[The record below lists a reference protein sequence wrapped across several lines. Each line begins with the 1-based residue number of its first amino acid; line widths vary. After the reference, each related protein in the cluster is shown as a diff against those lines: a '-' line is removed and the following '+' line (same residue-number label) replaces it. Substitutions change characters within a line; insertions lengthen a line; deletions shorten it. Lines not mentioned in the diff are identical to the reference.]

1 MGRTKLFITKK
12 IGPMDFPLMI
22 TTLLLVLIG
31 IVAVFSASFYSS
43 ISESGSPYGF
53 AIKQVVFAAMGLFC
67 LILSTKMNYHVWRTF
82 AIPILGAS
90 FFLLLIVIAGAGTT
104 VNGATRWIRILGFS
118 LMPGEISKFSM
129 IIATAAYIS
138 ANPNRINTVKGLF
151 PIIFFLG
158 AACLLIMKQPSLSV
172 AATLAVIVM
181 CMLVVAGLKRIYLM
195 SGGALF
201 VLALIF
207 AIIGDRDGYRFI
219 RVTSFLHPFKDASG
233 DSFQVVQ
240 SLMALGSGGIFGV
253 GIGKSVQKTMYLP
266 EPHNDFIMAII
277 GEEVGF
283 VGIFIIMALYVLFIW
298 RGVIIAINAP
308 DLFGTLLATGIVS
321 MVAAQVIFN
330 IGVVTSSLPAT
341 GVALPFVS
349 YGGNALIIFMTCSGI
364 LMNISKKRTIQRNYT
379 VEKYVMYQ

>member
-1 MGRTKLFITKK
+1 MGRTKLFITKR

-31 IVAVFSASFYSS
+31 VVAVFSASFYSS

-53 AIKQVVFAAMGLFC
+53 AIKQVAFAIIGLIC
-67 LILSTKMNYHVWRTF
+67 MILSTKMNYHVWRTF
-82 AIPILGAS
+82 SMPILGIS
-90 FFLLLIVIAGAGTT
+90 FFLLFIVIAGAGST
-104 VNGATRWIRILGFS
+104 VNGATRWIRIFGFS

-129 IIATAAYIS
+129 IIATAAYVS
-138 ANPNRINTVKGLF
+138 AKPSRVNTVKGLS
-151 PIIFFLG
+151 PIIICLG
-158 AACLLIMKQPSLSV
+158 LACYLIMKQPSLSV

-181 CMLVVAGLKRIYLM
+181 FMLIVAGLNRMFLIG
-195 SGGALF
+195 GGALF
-201 VLALIF
+201 VAALIF
-207 AIIGDRDGYRFI
+207 AIIGDRDGYRFA
-219 RVTSFLHPFKDASG
+219 RVTGFLHPFKDASG

-253 GIGKSVQKTMYLP
+253 GIGKSIQKTMYLP

-283 VGIFIIMALYVLFIW
+283 VGLLVVIILYVILIW

-321 MVAAQVIFN
+321 MVSTQVVFN

-341 GVALPFVS
+341 GVAMPYIS

-364 LMNISKKRTIQRNYT
+364 LLNISKKRTIERNYT
-379 VEKYVMYQ
+379 VEKYIV

>member
-1 MGRTKLFITKK
+1 MGRTKLFITKR

-31 IVAVFSASFYSS
+31 VVAVFSASFYSS

-53 AIKQVVFAAMGLFC
+53 AIKQVVFAIIGLIC
-67 LILSTKMNYHVWRTF
+67 MILSTKMNYHVWRTF
-82 AIPILGAS
+82 SMPILGIS
-90 FFLLLIVIAGAGTT
+90 FFLLFIVIAGAGST
-104 VNGATRWIRILGFS
+104 VNGATRWIRIFGFS

-138 ANPNRINTVKGLF
+138 AKPSRINTVKGLS
-151 PIIFFLG
+151 PIIICLG
-158 AACLLIMKQPSLSV
+158 LAGYLIMKQPSLSV

-181 CMLVVAGLKRIYLM
+181 FMLIVAGLNKMFLI
-195 SGGALF
+195 GGGTLF
-201 VLALIF
+201 AAALIF
-207 AIIGDRDGYRFI
+207 AIIGDRDGYRFA
-219 RVTSFLHPFKDASG
+219 RVTGFLHPFKDASG

-253 GIGKSVQKTMYLP
+253 GIGKSIQKTMYLP

-283 VGIFIIMALYVLFIW
+283 VGLLVIIVLYVILIW

-321 MVAAQVIFN
+321 MVATQVVFN

-341 GVALPFVS
+341 GVAMPYIS

-364 LMNISKKRTIQRNYT
+364 LLNISKKRTIERNYT
-379 VEKYVMYQ
+379 VEKYMV

>member
-1 MGRTKLFITKK
+1 MGRTKLFITKR

-31 IVAVFSASFYSS
+31 VVAVFSASFYSS

-53 AIKQVVFAAMGLFC
+53 AIKQVVFAIIGLIC
-67 LILSTKMNYHVWRTF
+67 MILSTKMNYHVWRTF
-82 AIPILGAS
+82 SIPILGIS
-90 FFLLLIVIAGAGTT
+90 FFLLFIVIAGAGST
-104 VNGATRWIRILGFS
+104 VNGATRWIRIFGFT

-129 IIATAAYIS
+129 IIATAAYVS
-138 ANPNRINTVKGLF
+138 AKPSRVNTVKGLL
-151 PIIFFLG
+151 PIIICLG
-158 AACLLIMKQPSLSV
+158 LACYLIMKQPSLSV

-181 CMLVVAGLKRIYLM
+181 FMLIVAGLNKSFLIG
-195 SGGALF
+195 GGALF
-201 VLALIF
+201 AAALIF
-207 AIIGDRDGYRFI
+207 AIIGDRDGYRFA
-219 RVTSFLHPFKDASG
+219 RVTGFLHPFKDASG

-253 GIGKSVQKTMYLP
+253 GIGKSIQKTMYLP

-283 VGIFIIMALYVLFIW
+283 VGLLVVIILYVILIW

-321 MVAAQVIFN
+321 MVSTQVVFN

-341 GVALPFVS
+341 GVAMPYIS

-364 LMNISKKRTIQRNYT
+364 LLNISKKRTIERNYT
-379 VEKYVMYQ
+379 VEKYIV

>member
-1 MGRTKLFITKK
+1 MGRTKLFITKR

-31 IVAVFSASFYSS
+31 VVAVFSASFYSS

-53 AIKQVVFAAMGLFC
+53 AIKQVVFAIIGLIC
-67 LILSTKMNYHVWRTF
+67 MILSTKMNYHVWRSF
-82 AIPILGAS
+82 SIPILGIS
-90 FFLLLIVIAGAGTT
+90 FFLLFIVIAGAGST
-104 VNGATRWIRILGFS
+104 VNGATRWIRIFGFT

-129 IIATAAYIS
+129 IIATAAYVS
-138 ANPNRINTVKGLF
+138 AKPSRVNTVKGLS
-151 PIIFFLG
+151 PIIICLG
-158 AACLLIMKQPSLSV
+158 LACYLIMKQPSLSV

-181 CMLVVAGLKRIYLM
+181 FMLIVAGLNKSFLIG
-195 SGGALF
+195 GGALF
-201 VLALIF
+201 AAALIF
-207 AIIGDRDGYRFI
+207 AIIGDRDGYRFA
-219 RVTSFLHPFKDASG
+219 RVTGFLHPFKDASG

-253 GIGKSVQKTMYLP
+253 GIGKSIQKTMYLP

-283 VGIFIIMALYVLFIW
+283 VGLLVVIILYVILIW

-321 MVAAQVIFN
+321 MVSTQVVFN

-341 GVALPFVS
+341 GVAMPYIS

-364 LMNISKKRTIQRNYT
+364 LLNISKKRTIERNYT
-379 VEKYVMYQ
+379 VEKYIV

>member
-1 MGRTKLFITKK
+1 MGRTKLFITKR

-31 IVAVFSASFYSS
+31 VVAVFSASFYSS

-53 AIKQVVFAAMGLFC
+53 AIKQVVFAIIGLIC
-67 LILSTKMNYHVWRTF
+67 MILSTKMNYHVWRTF
-82 AIPILGAS
+82 SMPILGIS
-90 FFLLLIVIAGAGTT
+90 FFLLFIVIAGAGST
-104 VNGATRWIRILGFS
+104 VNGATRWIRIFGFS

-138 ANPNRINTVKGLF
+138 AKPSRINTVKGLS
-151 PIIFFLG
+151 PIIICLG
-158 AACLLIMKQPSLSV
+158 FAGYLIMKQPSLSV

-181 CMLVVAGLKRIYLM
+181 FMLIVAGLNKIFLI
-195 SGGALF
+195 GGGTLF
-201 VLALIF
+201 AAALIF
-207 AIIGDRDGYRFI
+207 AIIGDRDGYRFA
-219 RVTSFLHPFKDASG
+219 RVTGFLHPFKDASG

-253 GIGKSVQKTMYLP
+253 GIGKSIQKTMYLP

-283 VGIFIIMALYVLFIW
+283 VGLLVVIILYVILIW

-321 MVAAQVIFN
+321 MVSTQVVFN

-341 GVALPFVS
+341 GVAMPYIS

-364 LMNISKKRTIQRNYT
+364 LLNISKKRTIERNYT
-379 VEKYVMYQ
+379 VEKYIV

>member
-1 MGRTKLFITKK
+1 MGRTKLFITKR

-31 IVAVFSASFYSS
+31 VVAVFSASFYSS

-53 AIKQVVFAAMGLFC
+53 AIKQVVFAIIGLIC
-67 LILSTKMNYHVWRTF
+67 MILSTKMNYHVWRTF
-82 AIPILGAS
+82 SMPILGIS
-90 FFLLLIVIAGAGTT
+90 FFLLFIVIAGAGST
-104 VNGATRWIRILGFS
+104 VNGATRWIRIFGFS

-138 ANPNRINTVKGLF
+138 AKPSRINTVKGLS
-151 PIIFFLG
+151 PIIICLG
-158 AACLLIMKQPSLSV
+158 LAGYLIMKQPSLSV

-181 CMLVVAGLKRIYLM
+181 FMLIVAGLNKSFLIG
-195 SGGALF
+195 GGALF
-201 VLALIF
+201 AAALIF
-207 AIIGDRDGYRFI
+207 AIIGDRDGYRFA
-219 RVTSFLHPFKDASG
+219 RVTGFLHPFKDASG

-253 GIGKSVQKTMYLP
+253 GIGKSIQKTMYLP

-283 VGIFIIMALYVLFIW
+283 VGLLVVIILYVILIW

-321 MVAAQVIFN
+321 MVSTQVVFN

-341 GVALPFVS
+341 GVAMPYIS

-364 LMNISKKRTIQRNYT
+364 LLNISKKRTIERNYT
-379 VEKYVMYQ
+379 VEKYIV

>member
-1 MGRTKLFITKK
+1 MGRTKLFITKR

-31 IVAVFSASFYSS
+31 VVAVFSASFYSS

-53 AIKQVVFAAMGLFC
+53 AIKQVAFAIIGLIC
-67 LILSTKMNYHVWRTF
+67 MILSTKMNYHVWRSF
-82 AIPILGAS
+82 SIPILGIS
-90 FFLLLIVIAGAGTT
+90 FFLLFIVIAGAGST
-104 VNGATRWIRILGFS
+104 VNGATRWIRIFGFT

-129 IIATAAYIS
+129 IIATAAYVS
-138 ANPNRINTVKGLF
+138 AKPSRVNTVKGLS
-151 PIIFFLG
+151 PIIICLG
-158 AACLLIMKQPSLSV
+158 LACYLIMKQPSLSV

-181 CMLVVAGLKRIYLM
+181 FMLIVAGLNKIFLI
-195 SGGALF
+195 GGGTLF
-201 VLALIF
+201 AAALIF
-207 AIIGDRDGYRFI
+207 AIIGDRDGYRFA
-219 RVTSFLHPFKDASG
+219 RVTGFLHPFKDASG

-253 GIGKSVQKTMYLP
+253 GIGKSIQKTMYLP

-283 VGIFIIMALYVLFIW
+283 VGLLVVIILYVILIW

-321 MVAAQVIFN
+321 MVSTQVVFN

-341 GVALPFVS
+341 GVAMPYIS

-364 LMNISKKRTIQRNYT
+364 LLNISKKRTIERNYT
-379 VEKYVMYQ
+379 VEKYIV

>member
-53 AIKQVVFAAMGLFC
+53 AIKQVVFAIMGLIC
-67 LILSTKMNYHVWRTF
+67 MVLATKMNYHVWRTF
-82 AIPILGAS
+82 AIPILGVS
-90 FFLLLIVIAGAGTT
+90 FFLLVIVIAGAGTT
-104 VNGATRWIRILGFS
+104 VNGATRWIGILGFS

-138 ANPNRINTVKGLF
+138 AKPKRVNTLKGLF
-151 PIIFFLG
+151 PIIICLG
-158 AACLLIMKQPSLSV
+158 LACALIMKQPSLSV
-172 AATLAVIVM
+172 AATLAVIIM
-181 CMLVVAGLKRIYLM
+181 CMLIVAGLNKTFLIG
-195 SGGALF
+195 GGALF
-201 VLALIF
+201 AVALIF
-207 AIIGDRDGYRFI
+207 AIIGDRDGYRFA
-219 RVTSFLHPFKDASG
+219 RVTGFLHPFKDASG

-253 GIGKSVQKTMYLP
+253 GIGKSIQKTMYLP

-283 VGIFIIMALYVLFIW
+283 IGILVIIILYVILIW

-321 MVAAQVIFN
+321 MVSAQVIFN

-341 GVALPFVS
+341 GIALPFIS

-364 LMNISKKRTIQRNYT
+364 LLNISKKRTIERNYT
-379 VEKYVMYQ
+379 VEKYII

>member
-1 MGRTKLFITKK
+1 MGRTKLFITKR

-31 IVAVFSASFYSS
+31 VVAVFSASFYSS

-53 AIKQVVFAAMGLFC
+53 AIKQVVFAIIGLIC
-67 LILSTKMNYHVWRTF
+67 MILSTKMNYHVWRTF
-82 AIPILGAS
+82 SMPILGIS
-90 FFLLLIVIAGAGTT
+90 FFLLFIVIAGAGST
-104 VNGATRWIRILGFS
+104 VNGATRWIRIFGFS

-138 ANPNRINTVKGLF
+138 AKPSRINTVKGLS
-151 PIIFFLG
+151 PIIICLG
-158 AACLLIMKQPSLSV
+158 LAGYLIMKQPSLSV

-181 CMLVVAGLKRIYLM
+181 FMLIVAGLNKIFLI
-195 SGGALF
+195 GGGTLF
-201 VLALIF
+201 AAALIF
-207 AIIGDRDGYRFI
+207 AIIGDRDGYRFA
-219 RVTSFLHPFKDASG
+219 RATGFLHPFKDASG

-253 GIGKSVQKTMYLP
+253 GIGKSIQKTMYLP

-283 VGIFIIMALYVLFIW
+283 VGLLVVIILYVILIW

-321 MVAAQVIFN
+321 MVSTQVVFN

-341 GVALPFVS
+341 GVAMPYIS

-364 LMNISKKRTIQRNYT
+364 LLNISKKRTIERNYT
-379 VEKYVMYQ
+379 VEKYIV

>member
-1 MGRTKLFITKK
+1 MGRTKLFITKR

-22 TTLLLVLIG
+22 ITLLLVLIG
-31 IVAVFSASFYSS
+31 VVAVFSASFYSS

-53 AIKQVVFAAMGLFC
+53 AIKQVAFAIIGLIC
-67 LILSTKMNYHVWRTF
+67 MILSTKMNYHVWRSF
-82 AIPILGAS
+82 SIPILGIS
-90 FFLLLIVIAGAGTT
+90 FFLLFIVIAGAGST
-104 VNGATRWIRILGFS
+104 VNGATRWIRIFGFT

-129 IIATAAYIS
+129 IIATAAYVS
-138 ANPNRINTVKGLF
+138 AKPSRVNTVKGLS
-151 PIIFFLG
+151 PIIICLG
-158 AACLLIMKQPSLSV
+158 LACYLIMKQPSLSV

-181 CMLVVAGLKRIYLM
+181 FMLIVAGLNKSFLIG
-195 SGGALF
+195 GGALF
-201 VLALIF
+201 AAALIF
-207 AIIGDRDGYRFI
+207 AIIGDRDGYRFA
-219 RVTSFLHPFKDASG
+219 RVTGFLHPFKDASG

-253 GIGKSVQKTMYLP
+253 GIGKSIQKTMYLP

-283 VGIFIIMALYVLFIW
+283 VGLLVVIILYVILIW

-321 MVAAQVIFN
+321 MVSIQVVFN

-341 GVALPFVS
+341 GVAMPYIS

-364 LMNISKKRTIQRNYT
+364 LLNISKKRTIERNYT
-379 VEKYVMYQ
+379 VEKYIV

>member
-1 MGRTKLFITKK
+1 MGRTKLFITKR

-31 IVAVFSASFYSS
+31 VVAVFSASFYSS

-53 AIKQVVFAAMGLFC
+53 AIKQVVFAIIGLIC
-67 LILSTKMNYHVWRTF
+67 MILSTKMNYHVWRTF
-82 AIPILGAS
+82 SMPILGIS
-90 FFLLLIVIAGAGTT
+90 FFLLFIVIAGAGST
-104 VNGATRWIRILGFS
+104 VNGATRWIRIFGFT

-129 IIATAAYIS
+129 IIATAAYVS
-138 ANPNRINTVKGLF
+138 AKPSRVNTVKGLL
-151 PIIFFLG
+151 PIIICLG
-158 AACLLIMKQPSLSV
+158 LACYLIMKQPSLSV

-181 CMLVVAGLKRIYLM
+181 FMLIVVGLNKSFLIG
-195 SGGALF
+195 GGALF
-201 VLALIF
+201 AAALIF
-207 AIIGDRDGYRFI
+207 AIIGDRDGYRFA
-219 RVTSFLHPFKDASG
+219 RVTGFLHPFKDASG

-253 GIGKSVQKTMYLP
+253 GIGKSIQKTMYLP

-283 VGIFIIMALYVLFIW
+283 VGLLVVIILYVILIW

-321 MVAAQVIFN
+321 MVSTQVVFN

-341 GVALPFVS
+341 GVAMPYIS

-364 LMNISKKRTIQRNYT
+364 LLNISKKRTIERNYT
-379 VEKYVMYQ
+379 VEKYIV

>member
-1 MGRTKLFITKK
+1 MGRTKLFITKR

-31 IVAVFSASFYSS
+31 VVAVFSASFYSS

-53 AIKQVVFAAMGLFC
+53 AIKQVVFAIIGLIC
-67 LILSTKMNYHVWRTF
+67 MILSTKMNYHVWRTF
-82 AIPILGAS
+82 SMPILGIS
-90 FFLLLIVIAGAGTT
+90 FFLLFIVIAGAGST
-104 VNGATRWIRILGFS
+104 VNGATRWIRIFGFS

-129 IIATAAYIS
+129 IIATAAYVS
-138 ANPNRINTVKGLF
+138 AKPSRVNTVKGLS
-151 PIIFFLG
+151 PIIICLG
-158 AACLLIMKQPSLSV
+158 LACYLIMKQPSLSV

-181 CMLVVAGLKRIYLM
+181 FMLIVAGLNKIFLI
-195 SGGALF
+195 GGGTLF
-201 VLALIF
+201 AAALIF
-207 AIIGDRDGYRFI
+207 AIIGDRDGYRFA
-219 RVTSFLHPFKDASG
+219 RVTGFLHPFKDASG

-253 GIGKSVQKTMYLP
+253 GIGKSIQKTMYLP

-283 VGIFIIMALYVLFIW
+283 VGLLVVIILYVILIW

-321 MVAAQVIFN
+321 MVSTQVVFN

-341 GVALPFVS
+341 GVAMPYIS
-349 YGGNALIIFMTCSGI
+349 YGGNALIIFMMCSGI
-364 LMNISKKRTIQRNYT
+364 LLNISKKRTIERNYT
-379 VEKYVMYQ
+379 VEKYIV

>member
-1 MGRTKLFITKK
+1 MGRTKLFITKR

-22 TTLLLVLIG
+22 ITLLLVLIG
-31 IVAVFSASFYSS
+31 VVAVFSASFYSS

-53 AIKQVVFAAMGLFC
+53 AIKQVAFAIIGLIC
-67 LILSTKMNYHVWRTF
+67 MILSTKMNYHVWRSF
-82 AIPILGAS
+82 SIPILGIS
-90 FFLLLIVIAGAGTT
+90 FFLLFIVIAGAGST
-104 VNGATRWIRILGFS
+104 VNGATRWIRIFGFT

-129 IIATAAYIS
+129 IIATAAYVS
-138 ANPNRINTVKGLF
+138 AKPSRVNTVKGLS
-151 PIIFFLG
+151 PIIICLG
-158 AACLLIMKQPSLSV
+158 LACYLIMKQPSLSV

-181 CMLVVAGLKRIYLM
+181 FMLIVAGLNKSFLIG
-195 SGGALF
+195 GGALF
-201 VLALIF
+201 AAALIF
-207 AIIGDRDGYRFI
+207 AIIGDRDGYRFA
-219 RVTSFLHPFKDASG
+219 RVTGFLHPFKDASG

-253 GIGKSVQKTMYLP
+253 GIGKSIQKTMYLP

-283 VGIFIIMALYVLFIW
+283 VGLLVVIILYVILIW

-321 MVAAQVIFN
+321 MVSTQVVFN

-341 GVALPFVS
+341 GVAMPYIS

-364 LMNISKKRTIQRNYT
+364 LLNISKKRTIERNYT
-379 VEKYVMYQ
+379 VEKYIV

>member
-1 MGRTKLFITKK
+1 MGRTKLFITKR

-31 IVAVFSASFYSS
+31 VVAVFSASFYSS

-53 AIKQVVFAAMGLFC
+53 AIKQVVFAIIGLIC
-67 LILSTKMNYHVWRTF
+67 MILSTKMNYHVWRTF
-82 AIPILGAS
+82 SIPILGIS
-90 FFLLLIVIAGAGTT
+90 FFLLFIVIAGAGST
-104 VNGATRWIRILGFS
+104 VNGATRWIRIFGFS

-129 IIATAAYIS
+129 IIATAAYVS
-138 ANPNRINTVKGLF
+138 AKPSRVNTVKGLL
-151 PIIFFLG
+151 PIIICLG
-158 AACLLIMKQPSLSV
+158 LAGYLIMKQPSLSV

-181 CMLVVAGLKRIYLM
+181 FMLIVAGLNKIFLI
-195 SGGALF
+195 GGGTLF
-201 VLALIF
+201 AAALIF
-207 AIIGDRDGYRFI
+207 AIIGDRDGYRFA
-219 RVTSFLHPFKDASG
+219 RVTGFLHPFKDASG

-253 GIGKSVQKTMYLP
+253 GIGKSIQKTMYLP

-283 VGIFIIMALYVLFIW
+283 VGLLVVIILYVILIW

-321 MVAAQVIFN
+321 MVSTQVVFN

-341 GVALPFVS
+341 GVAMPYIS

-364 LMNISKKRTIQRNYT
+364 LLNISKKRTIERNYT
-379 VEKYVMYQ
+379 VEKYIV

>member
-1 MGRTKLFITKK
+1 MGRTKLFITKR

-31 IVAVFSASFYSS
+31 VVAVFSASFYSS

-53 AIKQVVFAAMGLFC
+53 AIKQVAFAIIGLIC
-67 LILSTKMNYHVWRTF
+67 MILSTKMNYHVWRSF
-82 AIPILGAS
+82 SIPILGIS
-90 FFLLLIVIAGAGTT
+90 FFLLFIVIAGAGST
-104 VNGATRWIRILGFS
+104 VNGATRWIRIFGFT

-129 IIATAAYIS
+129 IIATAAYVS
-138 ANPNRINTVKGLF
+138 AKPSRVNTVKGLL
-151 PIIFFLG
+151 PIIICLG
-158 AACLLIMKQPSLSV
+158 LACYLIMKQPSLSV

-181 CMLVVAGLKRIYLM
+181 FMLIVAGLNKSFLIG
-195 SGGALF
+195 GGALF
-201 VLALIF
+201 AAALIF
-207 AIIGDRDGYRFI
+207 AIIGDRDGYRFA
-219 RVTSFLHPFKDASG
+219 RVTGFLHPFKDASG

-253 GIGKSVQKTMYLP
+253 GIGKSIQKTMYLP
-266 EPHNDFIMAII
+266 ESHNDFIMAII

-283 VGIFIIMALYVLFIW
+283 VGLLVVIILYVILIW

-321 MVAAQVIFN
+321 MVSTQVVFN

-341 GVALPFVS
+341 GVAMPYIS

-364 LMNISKKRTIQRNYT
+364 LLNISKKRTIERNYT
-379 VEKYVMYQ
+379 VEKYIV

>member
-1 MGRTKLFITKK
+1 MGRTKLFITKR

-31 IVAVFSASFYSS
+31 VVAVFSASFYSS

-53 AIKQVVFAAMGLFC
+53 AIKQVAFAIIGLIC
-67 LILSTKMNYHVWRTF
+67 MILSTKMNYHVWRSF
-82 AIPILGAS
+82 SIPILGIS
-90 FFLLLIVIAGAGTT
+90 FFLLFIVIAGAGST
-104 VNGATRWIRILGFS
+104 VNGATRWIRIFGFT

-129 IIATAAYIS
+129 IIATAAYVS
-138 ANPNRINTVKGLF
+138 AKPSRVNTVKGLL
-151 PIIFFLG
+151 PIIICLG
-158 AACLLIMKQPSLSV
+158 LACYLIMKQPSLSV

-181 CMLVVAGLKRIYLM
+181 FMLIVAGLNKSFLIG
-195 SGGALF
+195 GGALF
-201 VLALIF
+201 AAALIF
-207 AIIGDRDGYRFI
+207 AIIGDRDGYRFA
-219 RVTSFLHPFKDASG
+219 RVTGFLHPFKDASG

-253 GIGKSVQKTMYLP
+253 GIGKSIQKTMYLP

-283 VGIFIIMALYVLFIW
+283 VGLLVVIILYVILIW
-298 RGVIIAINAP
+298 RGVIIVINAP

-321 MVAAQVIFN
+321 MVSTQVVFN

-341 GVALPFVS
+341 GVAMPYIS

-364 LMNISKKRTIQRNYT
+364 LLNISKKRTIERNYT
-379 VEKYVMYQ
+379 VEKYIV

>member
-1 MGRTKLFITKK
+1 MGRTKLFITKR

-53 AIKQVVFAAMGLFC
+53 AIKEIIFAIMGLIC
-67 LILSTKMNYHVWRTF
+67 MVLSTKMNYHVWRTF
-82 AIPILGAS
+82 AIPILGIS
-90 FFLLLIVIAGAGTT
+90 FFLLAIVIAGAGTT
-104 VNGATRWIRILGFS
+104 INGATRWIRIFGFS

-138 ANPNRINTVKGLF
+138 AKPKRINTLKGLC
-151 PIIFFLG
+151 PIVICLG
-158 AACLLIMKQPSLSV
+158 LAGFLIMKQPSLSV

-181 CMLVVAGLKRIYLM
+181 CMLVVAGLNRSLLIG
-195 SGGALF
+195 GGALF
-201 VLALIF
+201 AGALIF
-207 AIIGDRDGYRFI
+207 AIIGDRDGYRFARI
-219 RVTSFLHPFKDASG
+219 TGFLHPFKDASG

-253 GIGKSVQKTMYLP
+253 GIGKSIQKTMYLP

-283 VGIFIIMALYVLFIW
+283 VGLLVIIILYVILIW

-321 MVAAQVIFN
+321 MISTQVVFN

-341 GVALPFVS
+341 GVAMPYIS

-364 LMNISKKRTIQRNYT
+364 LLNISKKRTIERNYT
-379 VEKYVMYQ
+379 VEKYII

>member
-1 MGRTKLFITKK
+1 MGRTKLFITKR

-31 IVAVFSASFYSS
+31 VVAVFSASFYSS

-53 AIKQVVFAAMGLFC
+53 AIKQVVFAIIGLIC
-67 LILSTKMNYHVWRTF
+67 MILSTKMNYHVWRTF
-82 AIPILGAS
+82 SMPILGIS
-90 FFLLLIVIAGAGTT
+90 FFLLFIVIAGAGST
-104 VNGATRWIRILGFS
+104 VNGATRWIRIFGFS

-129 IIATAAYIS
+129 IIATAAYVS
-138 ANPNRINTVKGLF
+138 AKPSRVNTVKGLS
-151 PIIFFLG
+151 PIIICLG
-158 AACLLIMKQPSLSV
+158 LACYLIMKQPSLSV

-181 CMLVVAGLKRIYLM
+181 FMLIVAGLNKIFLI
-195 SGGALF
+195 GGGTLF
-201 VLALIF
+201 AAALIF
-207 AIIGDRDGYRFI
+207 AIIGDRDGYRFA
-219 RVTSFLHPFKDASG
+219 RVTGFLHPFKDASG

-253 GIGKSVQKTMYLP
+253 GIGKSIQKTMYLP

-283 VGIFIIMALYVLFIW
+283 VGLLVVIILYVILIW

-321 MVAAQVIFN
+321 MVATQVVFN

-341 GVALPFVS
+341 GVAMPYIS

-364 LMNISKKRTIQRNYT
+364 LLNISKKRTIERNYT
-379 VEKYVMYQ
+379 VEKYIV

>member
-1 MGRTKLFITKK
+1 MGRTKLFITKR

-53 AIKQVVFAAMGLFC
+53 AIKQVVFAIIGLIC
-67 LILSTKMNYHVWRTF
+67 MILSTKMNYHVWRTF
-82 AIPILGAS
+82 SIPILGIS
-90 FFLLLIVIAGAGTT
+90 FFLLFIVIAGAGST
-104 VNGATRWIRILGFS
+104 VNGATRWIRIFGFS

-129 IIATAAYIS
+129 IIATAAYVS
-138 ANPNRINTVKGLF
+138 AKPSRVNTVKGLS
-151 PIIFFLG
+151 PIIICLG
-158 AACLLIMKQPSLSV
+158 LACYLIMKQPSLSV

-181 CMLVVAGLKRIYLM
+181 FMLIVAGLNRMFLIG
-195 SGGALF
+195 GGALF
-201 VLALIF
+201 VAALIF
-207 AIIGDRDGYRFI
+207 AIIGDRDGYRFA
-219 RVTSFLHPFKDASG
+219 RVTGFLHPFKDASG

-253 GIGKSVQKTMYLP
+253 GIGKSIQKTMYLP

-283 VGIFIIMALYVLFIW
+283 VGLLVVIILYVILIW

-321 MVAAQVIFN
+321 MVSTQVVFN

-341 GVALPFVS
+341 GVAMPYIS

-364 LMNISKKRTIQRNYT
+364 LLNISKKRTIERNYT
-379 VEKYVMYQ
+379 VEKYIV

>member
-1 MGRTKLFITKK
+1 MGRTKLFITKR

-31 IVAVFSASFYSS
+31 VVAVFSASFYSS

-53 AIKQVVFAAMGLFC
+53 AIKQVVFAIIGLIC
-67 LILSTKMNYHVWRTF
+67 MILSTKMNYHVWRTF
-82 AIPILGAS
+82 SMPILGIS
-90 FFLLLIVIAGAGTT
+90 FFLLFIVIAGAGST
-104 VNGATRWIRILGFS
+104 VNGATRWIRIFGFS

-129 IIATAAYIS
+129 IISTAAYIS
-138 ANPNRINTVKGLF
+138 AKPSRINTVKGLS
-151 PIIFFLG
+151 PIIICLG
-158 AACLLIMKQPSLSV
+158 LAGYLIMKQPSLSV

-181 CMLVVAGLKRIYLM
+181 FMLIVAGLNKMFLI
-195 SGGALF
+195 GGGTLF
-201 VLALIF
+201 AAALIF
-207 AIIGDRDGYRFI
+207 AIIGDRDGYRFA
-219 RVTSFLHPFKDASG
+219 RVTGFLHPFKDASG

-253 GIGKSVQKTMYLP
+253 GIGKSIQKTMYLP

-283 VGIFIIMALYVLFIW
+283 VGLLVIIVLYVILIW

-321 MVAAQVIFN
+321 MVATQVVFN

-341 GVALPFVS
+341 GVAMPYIS

-364 LMNISKKRTIQRNYT
+364 LLNISKKRTIERNYT
-379 VEKYVMYQ
+379 VEKYIV

>member
-1 MGRTKLFITKK
+1 MGRTKLFITKR

-31 IVAVFSASFYSS
+31 VVAVFSASFYSS

-53 AIKQVVFAAMGLFC
+53 AIKQVVFAIIGLIC
-67 LILSTKMNYHVWRTF
+67 MILSTKMNYHVWRTF
-82 AIPILGAS
+82 SMPILGIS
-90 FFLLLIVIAGAGTT
+90 FFLLFIVIAGAGST
-104 VNGATRWIRILGFS
+104 VNGATRWIRIFGFS

-138 ANPNRINTVKGLF
+138 AKPSRVNTVKGLS
-151 PIIFFLG
+151 PIIICLG
-158 AACLLIMKQPSLSV
+158 LAGYLIMKQPSLSV

-181 CMLVVAGLKRIYLM
+181 FMLIVAGLNKIFLI
-195 SGGALF
+195 GGGTLF
-201 VLALIF
+201 AAALIF
-207 AIIGDRDGYRFI
+207 AIIGDRDGYRFA
-219 RVTSFLHPFKDASG
+219 RVTGFLHPFKDASG

-253 GIGKSVQKTMYLP
+253 GIGKSIQKTMYLP

-283 VGIFIIMALYVLFIW
+283 VGLLVVIILYVILIW

-321 MVAAQVIFN
+321 MVSTQVVFN

-341 GVALPFVS
+341 GVAMPYIS

-364 LMNISKKRTIQRNYT
+364 LLNISKKRTIERNYT
-379 VEKYVMYQ
+379 VEKYIV

>member
-1 MGRTKLFITKK
+1 MGRTKLFITKR

-31 IVAVFSASFYSS
+31 VVAVFSASFYSS

-53 AIKQVVFAAMGLFC
+53 AIKQVVFAIIGLIC
-67 LILSTKMNYHVWRTF
+67 MILSTKMNYHVWRTF
-82 AIPILGAS
+82 SIPILGIS
-90 FFLLLIVIAGAGTT
+90 FFLLFIVIAGAGST
-104 VNGATRWIRILGFS
+104 VNGATRWIRIFGFS

-129 IIATAAYIS
+129 IMATAAYVS
-138 ANPNRINTVKGLF
+138 AKPSRVNTVKGLS
-151 PIIFFLG
+151 PIIICLG
-158 AACLLIMKQPSLSV
+158 LACYLIMKQPSLSV

-181 CMLVVAGLKRIYLM
+181 FMLIVAGLNKSFLIG
-195 SGGALF
+195 GGALF
-201 VLALIF
+201 AAALIF
-207 AIIGDRDGYRFI
+207 AIIGDRDGYRFA
-219 RVTSFLHPFKDASG
+219 RVTGFLHPFKDASG

-253 GIGKSVQKTMYLP
+253 GIGKSIQKTMYLP

-283 VGIFIIMALYVLFIW
+283 VGLLVVIILYVILIW

-321 MVAAQVIFN
+321 MVSTQVVFN

-341 GVALPFVS
+341 GVAMPYIS

-364 LMNISKKRTIQRNYT
+364 LLNISKKRTIERNYT
-379 VEKYVMYQ
+379 VEKYIV

>member
-1 MGRTKLFITKK
+1 MGRTKLFITKR

-31 IVAVFSASFYSS
+31 VVAVFSASFYSS

-53 AIKQVVFAAMGLFC
+53 AIKQVVFAIIGLIC
-67 LILSTKMNYHVWRTF
+67 MILSTKMNYHVWRTF
-82 AIPILGAS
+82 SIPILGIS
-90 FFLLLIVIAGAGTT
+90 FFLLFIVIAGVGST
-104 VNGATRWIRILGFS
+104 VNGATRWIRIFGFS

-129 IIATAAYIS
+129 IIATAAYVS
-138 ANPNRINTVKGLF
+138 AKPSRVNTVKGLL
-151 PIIFFLG
+151 PIIICLG
-158 AACLLIMKQPSLSV
+158 LACYLIMKQPSLSV
-172 AATLAVIVM
+172 AATLAVIVIF
-181 CMLVVAGLKRIYLM
+181 MLIVAGLNRVFLIG
-195 SGGALF
+195 GGALF
-201 VLALIF
+201 AVALIF
-207 AIIGDRDGYRFI
+207 AIIGDRDGYRFA
-219 RVTSFLHPFKDASG
+219 RVTGFLHPFKDASG

-253 GIGKSVQKTMYLP
+253 GIGKSIQKTMYLP

-283 VGIFIIMALYVLFIW
+283 VGLLVVIILYVILIW

-321 MVAAQVIFN
+321 MVSTQVVFN

-341 GVALPFVS
+341 GVAMPYIS

-364 LMNISKKRTIQRNYT
+364 LLNISKKRTIERNYT
-379 VEKYVMYQ
+379 VEKYIV

>member
-1 MGRTKLFITKK
+1 MGRTKLFITKR

-31 IVAVFSASFYSS
+31 VVAVFSASFYSS

-53 AIKQVVFAAMGLFC
+53 AIKQVVFAIIGLIC
-67 LILSTKMNYHVWRTF
+67 MILSTKMNYHVWRTF
-82 AIPILGAS
+82 SIPILGIS
-90 FFLLLIVIAGAGTT
+90 FFLLFIVIAGAGST
-104 VNGATRWIRILGFS
+104 VNGATRWIRIFGFS

-129 IIATAAYIS
+129 IMATAAYVS
-138 ANPNRINTVKGLF
+138 AKPSRVNTVKGLL
-151 PIIFFLG
+151 PIIICLG
-158 AACLLIMKQPSLSV
+158 LACYLIMKQPSLSV

-181 CMLVVAGLKRIYLM
+181 FMLIVAGLNKSFLIG
-195 SGGALF
+195 GGALF
-201 VLALIF
+201 AAALIF
-207 AIIGDRDGYRFI
+207 AIIGDRDGYRFA
-219 RVTSFLHPFKDASG
+219 RVTGFLHPFKDASG

-253 GIGKSVQKTMYLP
+253 GIGKSIQKTMYLP

-283 VGIFIIMALYVLFIW
+283 VGLLVVIILYVILIW

-321 MVAAQVIFN
+321 MVSIQVVFN

-341 GVALPFVS
+341 GVAMPYIS

-364 LMNISKKRTIQRNYT
+364 LLNISKKRTIERNYT
-379 VEKYVMYQ
+379 VEKYIV

>member
-1 MGRTKLFITKK
+1 MGRTKLFITKR

-31 IVAVFSASFYSS
+31 VVAVFSASFYSS

-53 AIKQVVFAAMGLFC
+53 AIKQVVFAIIGLIC
-67 LILSTKMNYHVWRTF
+67 MILSTKMNYHVWRTF
-82 AIPILGAS
+82 SMPILGIS
-90 FFLLLIVIAGAGTT
+90 FFLLFIVIAGAGST
-104 VNGATRWIRILGFS
+104 VNGATRWIRIFGFS

-129 IIATAAYIS
+129 IIATAAYVS
-138 ANPNRINTVKGLF
+138 AKPSRVNTVKGLS
-151 PIIFFLG
+151 PIIICLG
-158 AACLLIMKQPSLSV
+158 LACYLIMKQPSLSV

-181 CMLVVAGLKRIYLM
+181 FMLIVAGLNKIFLIG
-195 SGGALF
+195 GGALF
-201 VLALIF
+201 AAALIF
-207 AIIGDRDGYRFI
+207 AIIGDRDGYRFA
-219 RVTSFLHPFKDASG
+219 RVTGFLHPFKDASG

-253 GIGKSVQKTMYLP
+253 GIGKSIQKTMYLP

-283 VGIFIIMALYVLFIW
+283 VGLLVVIILYVILIW

-321 MVAAQVIFN
+321 MVSTQVVFN

-341 GVALPFVS
+341 GVAMPYIS

-364 LMNISKKRTIQRNYT
+364 LLNISKKRTIERNYT
-379 VEKYVMYQ
+379 VEKYIV

>member
-1 MGRTKLFITKK
+1 MGRTKLFITKR

-22 TTLLLVLIG
+22 ITLLLVLIG
-31 IVAVFSASFYSS
+31 VVAVFSASFYSS

-53 AIKQVVFAAMGLFC
+53 AIKQVAFAIIGLIC
-67 LILSTKMNYHVWRTF
+67 MILSTKMNYHVWRTF
-82 AIPILGAS
+82 SMPILGIS
-90 FFLLLIVIAGAGTT
+90 FFLLFIVIAGAGST
-104 VNGATRWIRILGFS
+104 VNGATRWIRIFGFS

-138 ANPNRINTVKGLF
+138 AKPSRINTVKGLS
-151 PIIFFLG
+151 PIIICLG
-158 AACLLIMKQPSLSV
+158 LAGYLIMKQPSLSV

-181 CMLVVAGLKRIYLM
+181 FMLIVAGLNKSFLIG
-195 SGGALF
+195 GGALF
-201 VLALIF
+201 AAALIF
-207 AIIGDRDGYRFI
+207 AIIGDRDGYRFA
-219 RVTSFLHPFKDASG
+219 RVTGFLHPFKDASG

-253 GIGKSVQKTMYLP
+253 GIGKSIQKTMYLP

-283 VGIFIIMALYVLFIW
+283 VGLLVVIILYVILIW

-321 MVAAQVIFN
+321 MVSTQVVFN

-341 GVALPFVS
+341 GVAMPYIS

-364 LMNISKKRTIQRNYT
+364 LLNISKKRTIERNYT
-379 VEKYVMYQ
+379 VEKYIV

>member
-1 MGRTKLFITKK
+1 MGRTKLFITKR

-31 IVAVFSASFYSS
+31 VVAVFSASFYSS

-53 AIKQVVFAAMGLFC
+53 AIKQVVFAIIGLIC
-67 LILSTKMNYHVWRTF
+67 MILSTKMNYHVWRSF
-82 AIPILGAS
+82 SIPILGIS
-90 FFLLLIVIAGAGTT
+90 FFLLFIVIAGAGST
-104 VNGATRWIRILGFS
+104 VNGATRWIRIFGFT

-129 IIATAAYIS
+129 IIATAAYVS
-138 ANPNRINTVKGLF
+138 AKPSRVNTVKGLS
-151 PIIFFLG
+151 PIIICLG
-158 AACLLIMKQPSLSV
+158 LAGYLIMKQPSLSV

-181 CMLVVAGLKRIYLM
+181 FMLIVAGLNKSFLIG
-195 SGGALF
+195 GGALF
-201 VLALIF
+201 AAALIF
-207 AIIGDRDGYRFI
+207 AIIGDRDGYRFA
-219 RVTSFLHPFKDASG
+219 RVTGFLHPFKDASG

-253 GIGKSVQKTMYLP
+253 GIGKSIQKTMYLP

-283 VGIFIIMALYVLFIW
+283 VGLLVVIILYVILIW

-321 MVAAQVIFN
+321 MVSTQVVFN

-341 GVALPFVS
+341 GVAMPYIS
-349 YGGNALIIFMTCSGI
+349 YGGNALLIFMFSAGV
-364 LMNISKKRTIQRNYT
+364 LLNISRHGLKVQ
-379 VEKYVMYQ
+379 E

>member
-1 MGRTKLFITKK
+1 MGRTKLFITKR

-31 IVAVFSASFYSS
+31 VVAVFSASFYSS

-53 AIKQVVFAAMGLFC
+53 AIKQVAFAIIGLIC
-67 LILSTKMNYHVWRTF
+67 MILSTKMNYHVWRSF
-82 AIPILGAS
+82 SIPILGIS
-90 FFLLLIVIAGAGTT
+90 FFLLFIVIAGAGST
-104 VNGATRWIRILGFS
+104 VNGATRWIRIFGFT

-129 IIATAAYIS
+129 IIATAAYVS
-138 ANPNRINTVKGLF
+138 AKPSMVNTVKGLL
-151 PIIFFLG
+151 PIIICLG
-158 AACLLIMKQPSLSV
+158 LACYLIMKQPSLSV

-181 CMLVVAGLKRIYLM
+181 FMLIVAGLNKSFLIG
-195 SGGALF
+195 GGALF
-201 VLALIF
+201 AAALIF
-207 AIIGDRDGYRFI
+207 AIIGDRDGYRFA
-219 RVTSFLHPFKDASG
+219 RVTGFLHPFKDASG

-253 GIGKSVQKTMYLP
+253 GIGKSIQKTMYLP

-283 VGIFIIMALYVLFIW
+283 VGLLVVIILYVILIW

-321 MVAAQVIFN
+321 MVSTQVVFN

-341 GVALPFVS
+341 GVAMPYIS

-364 LMNISKKRTIQRNYT
+364 LLNISKKRTIERNYT
-379 VEKYVMYQ
+379 VEKYIV

>member
-1 MGRTKLFITKK
+1 MGRTKLFITKR

-31 IVAVFSASFYSS
+31 VVAVFSASFYSS

-53 AIKQVVFAAMGLFC
+53 AIKQVAFAIIGLIC
-67 LILSTKMNYHVWRTF
+67 MILSTKMNYHVWRSF
-82 AIPILGAS
+82 SIPILGIS
-90 FFLLLIVIAGAGTT
+90 FFLLFIVIAGAGST
-104 VNGATRWIRILGFS
+104 VNGATRWIRIFGFT

-129 IIATAAYIS
+129 IIATAAYVS
-138 ANPNRINTVKGLF
+138 AKPSRVNTVKGLS
-151 PIIFFLG
+151 PIIICLG
-158 AACLLIMKQPSLSV
+158 LACYLIMKQPSLSV

-181 CMLVVAGLKRIYLM
+181 FMLIVAGLNKSFLI
-195 SGGALF
+195 GGGTLF
-201 VLALIF
+201 AAALIF
-207 AIIGDRDGYRFI
+207 AIIGDRDGYRFA
-219 RVTSFLHPFKDASG
+219 RVTGFLHPFKDASG

-253 GIGKSVQKTMYLP
+253 GIGKSIQKTMYLP

-283 VGIFIIMALYVLFIW
+283 VGLLVVIILYVILIW

-321 MVAAQVIFN
+321 MVSTQVVFN

-341 GVALPFVS
+341 GVAMPYIS

-364 LMNISKKRTIQRNYT
+364 LLNISKKRTIERNYT
-379 VEKYVMYQ
+379 VEKYIV

>member
-1 MGRTKLFITKK
+1 MGRTKLFITKR

-31 IVAVFSASFYSS
+31 VVAVFSASFYSS

-53 AIKQVVFAAMGLFC
+53 AIKQVVFAIIGLIC
-67 LILSTKMNYHVWRTF
+67 MILSTKMNYHVWRTF
-82 AIPILGAS
+82 SIPILGIS
-90 FFLLLIVIAGAGTT
+90 FFLLFIVIAGAGST
-104 VNGATRWIRILGFS
+104 VNGATRWIRIFGFS

-129 IIATAAYIS
+129 IIATAAYVS
-138 ANPNRINTVKGLF
+138 AKPSRVNTVKGLS
-151 PIIFFLG
+151 PIIICLG
-158 AACLLIMKQPSLSV
+158 LACYLIMKQPSLSV

-181 CMLVVAGLKRIYLM
+181 FMLIVAGLNKIFLI
-195 SGGALF
+195 GGGTLF
-201 VLALIF
+201 AAALIF
-207 AIIGDRDGYRFI
+207 AIIGDRDGYRFA
-219 RVTSFLHPFKDASG
+219 RVTGFLHPFKDASG

-253 GIGKSVQKTMYLP
+253 GIGKSIQKTMYLP

-283 VGIFIIMALYVLFIW
+283 VGLLVVIILYVILIW

-321 MVAAQVIFN
+321 MVSTQVVFN

-341 GVALPFVS
+341 GVAMPYIS

-364 LMNISKKRTIQRNYT
+364 LLNISKKRTIERNYT
-379 VEKYVMYQ
+379 VEKYIV

>member
-1 MGRTKLFITKK
+1 MGRTKLFITKR

-31 IVAVFSASFYSS
+31 VVAVFSASFYSS

-53 AIKQVVFAAMGLFC
+53 AIKQVAFAIIGLIC
-67 LILSTKMNYHVWRTF
+67 MILSTKMNYHVWRSF
-82 AIPILGAS
+82 SIPILGIS
-90 FFLLLIVIAGAGTT
+90 FFLLFIVIAGAGST
-104 VNGATRWIRILGFS
+104 VNGATRWIRIFGFT

-129 IIATAAYIS
+129 IIATAAYVS
-138 ANPNRINTVKGLF
+138 AKPSRVNTVKGLS
-151 PIIFFLG
+151 PIIICLG
-158 AACLLIMKQPSLSV
+158 LACYLIMKQPSLSV

-181 CMLVVAGLKRIYLM
+181 FMLIVAGLNKSFLIG
-195 SGGALF
+195 GGALF
-201 VLALIF
+201 AAALIF
-207 AIIGDRDGYRFI
+207 AIIGDRDGYRFA
-219 RVTSFLHPFKDASG
+219 RVTGFLHPFKDASG

-253 GIGKSVQKTMYLP
+253 GIGKSIQKTMYLP

-283 VGIFIIMALYVLFIW
+283 VGLLVVIILYVILIW

-321 MVAAQVIFN
+321 MVSTQVVFN

-341 GVALPFVS
+341 GVAMPYIS

-364 LMNISKKRTIQRNYT
+364 LLNISKKRTIERNYT
-379 VEKYVMYQ
+379 VEKYIV

>member
-1 MGRTKLFITKK
+1 MGRTKLFITKR

-31 IVAVFSASFYSS
+31 VVAVFSASFYSS

-53 AIKQVVFAAMGLFC
+53 AIKQVVFAIIGIICM
-67 LILSTKMNYHVWRTF
+67 IMSTKMNYHVWRTF
-82 AIPILGAS
+82 SIPILGIS
-90 FFLLLIVIAGAGTT
+90 FFLLFIVIAGAGST
-104 VNGATRWIRILGFS
+104 VNGATRWIRIFGFS

-138 ANPNRINTVKGLF
+138 AKPSRINTVKGLS
-151 PIIFFLG
+151 PIIICLG
-158 AACLLIMKQPSLSV
+158 LAGYLIMKQPSLSV

-181 CMLVVAGLKRIYLM
+181 FMLIVAGLNKMFLI
-195 SGGALF
+195 GGGTLF
-201 VLALIF
+201 AAALIF
-207 AIIGDRDGYRFI
+207 AIIGDTDGYRFA
-219 RVTSFLHPFKDASG
+219 RVTGFLHPFKDASG

-253 GIGKSVQKTMYLP
+253 GIGKSIQKTMYLP

-283 VGIFIIMALYVLFIW
+283 VGLLVIIVLYVILIW

-321 MVAAQVIFN
+321 MVVTQVVFN

-341 GVALPFVS
+341 GVALPFIS

-364 LMNISKKRTIQRNYT
+364 LLNISKKRTIERNYT
-379 VEKYVMYQ
+379 VEKYIV

>member
-1 MGRTKLFITKK
+1 MGRTKLFITKR

-31 IVAVFSASFYSS
+31 VVAVFSASFYSS

-53 AIKQVVFAAMGLFC
+53 AIKQVAFAIIGLIC
-67 LILSTKMNYHVWRTF
+67 MILSTKMNYHVWRTF
-82 AIPILGAS
+82 SIPILGIS
-90 FFLLLIVIAGAGTT
+90 FFLLFIVIAGAGST
-104 VNGATRWIRILGFS
+104 VNGATRWIRIFGFS

-129 IIATAAYIS
+129 IIATAAYVS
-138 ANPNRINTVKGLF
+138 AKPSRVNTVKGLS
-151 PIIFFLG
+151 PIIICLG
-158 AACLLIMKQPSLSV
+158 LACYLIMKQPSLSV

-181 CMLVVAGLKRIYLM
+181 FMLIVAGLNRMFLIG
-195 SGGALF
+195 GGALF
-201 VLALIF
+201 VAALIF
-207 AIIGDRDGYRFI
+207 AIIGDRDGYRFA
-219 RVTSFLHPFKDASG
+219 RVTGFLHPFKDASG

-253 GIGKSVQKTMYLP
+253 GIGKSIQKTMYLP

-283 VGIFIIMALYVLFIW
+283 VGLLVVIILYVILIW

-321 MVAAQVIFN
+321 MVSTQVVFN

-341 GVALPFVS
+341 GVAMPYIS

-364 LMNISKKRTIQRNYT
+364 LLNISKKRTIERNYT
-379 VEKYVMYQ
+379 VEKYIV

>member
-1 MGRTKLFITKK
+1 MGRTKLFITKR

-31 IVAVFSASFYSS
+31 VVAVFSASFYSS

-53 AIKQVVFAAMGLFC
+53 AIKQVVFAIIGLIC
-67 LILSTKMNYHVWRTF
+67 MILSTKMNYHVWRTF
-82 AIPILGAS
+82 SMPILGIS
-90 FFLLLIVIAGAGTT
+90 FFLLFIVIAGAGST
-104 VNGATRWIRILGFS
+104 VNGATRWIRIFGFS

-138 ANPNRINTVKGLF
+138 AKPSRINTVKGLS
-151 PIIFFLG
+151 PIIICLG
-158 AACLLIMKQPSLSV
+158 LAGYLIMKQPSLSV

-181 CMLVVAGLKRIYLM
+181 FMLIVAGLNKMFLI
-195 SGGALF
+195 GGGTLF
-201 VLALIF
+201 AAALIF
-207 AIIGDRDGYRFI
+207 AIIGDRDGYRFA
-219 RVTSFLHPFKDASG
+219 RVTGFLHPFKDASG

-253 GIGKSVQKTMYLP
+253 GIGKSIQKTMYLP

-283 VGIFIIMALYVLFIW
+283 VGLLVIIVLYVILIW

-321 MVAAQVIFN
+321 MVATQVVFN

-341 GVALPFVS
+341 GVAMPYIS

-364 LMNISKKRTIQRNYT
+364 LLNISKKRTIERNYT
-379 VEKYVMYQ
+379 VEKYII

>member
-1 MGRTKLFITKK
+1 MGRTKLFITKR

-31 IVAVFSASFYSS
+31 VVAVFSASFYSS

-53 AIKQVVFAAMGLFC
+53 AIKQVVFAIIGLIC
-67 LILSTKMNYHVWRTF
+67 MILSTKMNYHVWRTF
-82 AIPILGAS
+82 SMPILGIS
-90 FFLLLIVIAGAGTT
+90 FFLLFIVIAGAGST
-104 VNGATRWIRILGFS
+104 VNGATRWIRIFGFT

-129 IIATAAYIS
+129 IIATAAYVS
-138 ANPNRINTVKGLF
+138 AKPSRVNTVKGLS
-151 PIIFFLG
+151 PIIICLG
-158 AACLLIMKQPSLSV
+158 LACYLIMKQPSLSV

-181 CMLVVAGLKRIYLM
+181 FMLIVAGLNKSFLIG
-195 SGGALF
+195 GGALF
-201 VLALIF
+201 AAALIF
-207 AIIGDRDGYRFI
+207 AIIGDRDGYRFA
-219 RVTSFLHPFKDASG
+219 RVTGFLHPFKDASG

-253 GIGKSVQKTMYLP
+253 GIGKSIQKTMYLP

-283 VGIFIIMALYVLFIW
+283 VGLLVVIILYVILIW

-321 MVAAQVIFN
+321 MVSTQVVFN

-341 GVALPFVS
+341 GVAMPYIS

-364 LMNISKKRTIQRNYT
+364 LLNISKKRTIERNYT
-379 VEKYVMYQ
+379 VEKYIV

>member
-1 MGRTKLFITKK
+1 MGRTKLFITKR

-31 IVAVFSASFYSS
+31 VVAVFSASFYSS

-53 AIKQVVFAAMGLFC
+53 AIKQVVFAIIGLIC
-67 LILSTKMNYHVWRTF
+67 MILSTKMNYHVWRTF
-82 AIPILGAS
+82 SMPILGIS
-90 FFLLLIVIAGAGTT
+90 FFLLFIVIAGAGST
-104 VNGATRWIRILGFS
+104 VNGATRWIRIFGFS

-138 ANPNRINTVKGLF
+138 AKPNRINTVKGLS
-151 PIIFFLG
+151 PIIICLG
-158 AACLLIMKQPSLSV
+158 LAGYLIMKQPSLSV

-181 CMLVVAGLKRIYLM
+181 FMLIVAGLNKIFLI
-195 SGGALF
+195 GGGTLF
-201 VLALIF
+201 AAALIF
-207 AIIGDRDGYRFI
+207 AIIGDRDGYRFA
-219 RVTSFLHPFKDASG
+219 RVTGFLHPFKDASG

-253 GIGKSVQKTMYLP
+253 GIGKSIQKTMYLP

-283 VGIFIIMALYVLFIW
+283 VGLLVVIILYVILIW

-321 MVAAQVIFN
+321 MVSTQVVFN

-341 GVALPFVS
+341 GVAMPYIS

-364 LMNISKKRTIQRNYT
+364 LLNISKKRTIERNYT
-379 VEKYVMYQ
+379 VEKYIV

>member
-1 MGRTKLFITKK
+1 MGRTKLFITKR

-22 TTLLLVLIG
+22 ITLLLVLIG
-31 IVAVFSASFYSS
+31 VVAVFSASFYSS

-53 AIKQVVFAAMGLFC
+53 AIKQVAFAIIGLIC
-67 LILSTKMNYHVWRTF
+67 MILSTKMNYHVWRSF
-82 AIPILGAS
+82 SMPILGIS
-90 FFLLLIVIAGAGTT
+90 FFLLFIIIAGAGST
-104 VNGATRWIRILGFS
+104 VNGATRWIRIFGFT

-129 IIATAAYIS
+129 IIATAAYVS
-138 ANPNRINTVKGLF
+138 AKPSRVNTVKGLS
-151 PIIFFLG
+151 PIIICLG
-158 AACLLIMKQPSLSV
+158 LACYLIMKQPSLSV

-181 CMLVVAGLKRIYLM
+181 FMLIVAGLNKSFLIG
-195 SGGALF
+195 GGALF
-201 VLALIF
+201 AAALIF
-207 AIIGDRDGYRFI
+207 AIIGDRDGYRFA
-219 RVTSFLHPFKDASG
+219 RVTGFLHPFKDASG

-253 GIGKSVQKTMYLP
+253 GIGKSIQKTMYLP

-283 VGIFIIMALYVLFIW
+283 VGLLVVIILYVILIW

-321 MVAAQVIFN
+321 MVSTQVVFN

-341 GVALPFVS
+341 GVAMPYIS

-364 LMNISKKRTIQRNYT
+364 LLNISKKRTIERNYT
-379 VEKYVMYQ
+379 VEKYIV

>member
-1 MGRTKLFITKK
+1 MGRTKLFITKR

-22 TTLLLVLIG
+22 ITLLLVLIG
-31 IVAVFSASFYSS
+31 VVAVFSASFYSS

-53 AIKQVVFAAMGLFC
+53 AIKQVAFAIIGLIC
-67 LILSTKMNYHVWRTF
+67 MILSTKMNYHVWRSF
-82 AIPILGAS
+82 SIPILGIS
-90 FFLLLIVIAGAGTT
+90 FFLLFIVIAGAGST
-104 VNGATRWIRILGFS
+104 VNGATRWIRIFGFT

-129 IIATAAYIS
+129 IIATAAYVS
-138 ANPNRINTVKGLF
+138 AKPSRVNTVKGLS
-151 PIIFFLG
+151 PIIICLG
-158 AACLLIMKQPSLSV
+158 LACYLIMKQPSLSV

-181 CMLVVAGLKRIYLM
+181 FMLIVAGLNKSFLIG
-195 SGGALF
+195 GGALF
-201 VLALIF
+201 AAALIF
-207 AIIGDRDGYRFI
+207 AIIGDRDGYRFA
-219 RVTSFLHPFKDASG
+219 RVTGFLHPFKDASG

-253 GIGKSVQKTMYLP
+253 GIGKSIQKTMYLP

-283 VGIFIIMALYVLFIW
+283 VGLLVVIILYVILIW

-321 MVAAQVIFN
+321 MVSTQVVFN

-341 GVALPFVS
+341 GVAMPYIS
-349 YGGNALIIFMTCSGI
+349 YGGNAFIIFMTCSGI
-364 LMNISKKRTIQRNYT
+364 LLNISKKRTIERNYT
-379 VEKYVMYQ
+379 VEKYIV